1 VLTLPVIDTLKKCYP
16 QAEIDFLVNKRVYE
30 LVEDYANAHKVIS
43 TEDVTSGAI
52 KSLCKSNGYDLAVV
66 VHPRFSIALG
76 LYLGGVKHRLG
87 TAYRWYS
94 FLFNIKHYQH
104 RKESVKHELEYNL
117 DLLTELECDIR
128 YSKPVIN
135 VKQVVIKSVSD
146 YLNKRGVNTAKFIVI
161 HIPSLGSAKVWSDE
175 NFIKLI
181 NLITSHSDIQIVLTG
196 TPDDKSQIE
205 NAIAKLDNAGNV
217 YPVYDLNLKHIA
229 ALLQLSKLFIGNSTG
244 PIHIA
249 AAVGTFCIGI
259 YSPVRVESAVR
270 WGPYTETKKIFQ
282 PDSDVDSKDVMDD
295 IKPDEVFEFVRGFL
309 KT

>member
-1 VLTLPVIDTLKKCYP
+1 
-16 QAEIDFLVNKRVYE
+16 
-30 LVEDYANAHKVIS
+30 
-43 TEDVTSGAI
+43 
-52 KSLCKSNGYDLAVV
+52 
-66 VHPRFSIALG
+66 

-104 RKESVKHELEYNL
+104 RKESIKHELEYNL
-117 DLLTELECDIR
+117 DLLTELECDVK
-128 YSKPVIN
+128 YSKPAIN
-135 VKQVVIKSVSD
+135 VKQNVIKSVSD

-161 HIPSLGSAKVWSDE
+161 HIPSLGSAKMWSDE

-205 NAIAKLDNAGNV
+205 NAIAKLDNSGNV

-282 PDSDVDSKDVMDD
+282 PDSDVDSTDVMDD